1 MRLMRRL
8 EVPASESH
16 LTVALVLSIIIMSL
30 LLWGVMWQ
38 SGIIGYQ
45 QELIRDLWQGRF
57 GG

>member
-8 EVPASESH
+8 AVPASESH
-16 LTVALVLSIIIMSL
+16 LTIALVFSAIIMSL

-38 SGIIGYQ
+38 SGIIAYQ

>member
-16 LTVALVLSIIIMSL
+16 LTIALVISLIIMSL
-30 LLWGVMWQ
+30 LLCGVMWQ

-45 QELIRDLWQGRF
+45 QQLIRDLWQGRF